1 MRYNKY
7 NKGDKHHN
15 KDITGGTK
23 MKKIEFAKNI
33 TNGTE
38 DSLVINEYSQ
48 LIHYDV
54 AVNMMDDDLREELH
68 FELAPCTEQE
78 FFEAYAKAHQ
88 EKFGEVWELS
98 KANPVY

>member
-1 MRYNKY
+1 
-7 NKGDKHHN
+7 
-15 KDITGGTK
+15 

-38 DSLVINEYSQ
+38 DSLVINEYGQ

-68 FELAPCTEQE
+68 FELAPCTDQE

>member
-1 MRYNKY
+1 
-7 NKGDKHHN
+7 
-15 KDITGGTK
+15 

-38 DSLVINEYSQ
+38 DSLVINEYGQ

-54 AVNMMDDDLREELH
+54 AVNMMDDDLRNELH
-68 FELAPCTEQE
+68 FELAPCTDQE
-78 FFEAYAKAHQ
+78 FFEAYEKAHQ
-88 EKFGEVWELS
+88 EKFDEVWELS